1 MRKNEG
7 QAEWIQRILFDNI
20 LTKKKKDDIIMS
32 SVKECEQRKRECDI
46 YLRRNGSEKKQDGRR
61 SGNKLRIRERKTDP

>member
-32 SVKECEQRKRECDI
+32 SVKECEQRKRERDI
-46 YLRRNGSEKKQDGRR
+46 YVRRVRIKKKQDSGRN
-61 SGNKLRIRERKTDP
+61 GNKLRIRERKTDP